1 MVMQPKPQSKFG
13 GLFTR
18 RERWG
23 ISWRGWAVVV
33 AGLAIAAYGFVR
45 SVHPFF
51 AITER
56 VDTRLLA
63 VEGWVNPFAIRAAA
77 KEVRSHT
84 YERVFSTG
92 GPMRGTGAYTNDFN
106 TVAGVGAD
114 RLKSEGVPASLVHVV
129 ASRVMARD
137 RTYSS
142 AVALREWC
150 QANQI
155 SLSSINVLTEDIH
168 ARRTRLLYQ
177 KALGDN
183 VRIGIIAVSNPD
195 YDARY
200 WWRYSEGV
208 RAVVGECFAYVYAK
222 CFFWP

>member
-1 MVMQPKPQSKFG
+1 MKTQSKFL
-13 GLFTR
+13 GLVTR
-18 RERWG
+18 RERWS
-23 ISWRGWAVVV
+23 ISWRGWALVAVVSV
-33 AGLAIAAYGFVR
+33 IAAYAFMR
-45 SVHPFF
+45 NVHPFF

-56 VDTRLLA
+56 VDARLLA
-63 VEGWVNPFAIRAAA
+63 VEGWVNSFAIRAAA
-77 KEVRSHT
+77 KEVQAHT

-92 GPMRGTGAYTNDFN
+92 GPVRGTGAYTNDFN
-106 TVAGVGAD
+106 TAAGVGAD
-114 RLKSEGVPASLVHVV
+114 RLKSEGVPAGLVHVV
-129 ASRVMARD
+129 ASRIMARD

-150 QANQI
+150 RAHQI

-177 KALGDN
+177 KALGDE
-183 VRIGIIAVSNPD
+183 VRIGIIAVQSPD

-208 RAVVGECFAYVYAK
+208 RAVIGECFAYVYAK
-222 CFFWP
+222 YFFRP